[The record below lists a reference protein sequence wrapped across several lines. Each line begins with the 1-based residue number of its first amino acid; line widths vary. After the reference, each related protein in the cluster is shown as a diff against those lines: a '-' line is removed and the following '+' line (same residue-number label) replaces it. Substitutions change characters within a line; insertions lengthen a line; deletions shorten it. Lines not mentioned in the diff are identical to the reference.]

1 MDGVHTMIPTPD
13 TLLQYLEGHCQHRKR
28 IRIQNE
34 QSSQQY
40 SLPMRGWQY
49 CSQYSLPTN
58 RLQGCQGRQGLGFQG
73 FQDGLDFKVVKAGRA
88 LETAATSEASVVA
101 LCSGG
106 GRGGSVIFGQVITGA
121 HIVKLLENVQNRS
134 MLTIEV
140 ASAATLLLNH
150 GWRARKGWKCN
161 LQIYCPKIQNRKY
174 ACVCSPLRCWSG
186 FASTCTVLL
195 PISPFSPKHG
205 LMSGDFLASTFS

>member
-1 MDGVHTMIPTPD
+1 MPASKTDRDP
-13 TLLQYLEGHCQHRKR
+13 ERA
-28 IRIQNE
+28 IQPAV
-34 QSSQQY
+34 QSADAWLAILFTIQFAYKSA
-40 SLPMRGWQY
+40 S
-49 CSQYSLPTN
+49 
-58 RLQGCQGRQGLGFQG
+58 RLSRQAGPWVSRFSRRAGLWVSRFSR
-73 FQDGLDFKVVKAGRA
+73 LDFKVVKAGRA

-174 ACVCSPLRCWSG
+174 ACVCSPLRCSSG
-186 FASTCTVLL
+186 LASTCTVLL